1 MNQIKLLNI
10 KIDNLSLPELLDRLN
25 PAHGGIVLT
34 PNVDHLMKLQND
46 DHFYDVYQ
54 AAQYRVC
61 DSQILM
67 YASRFL
73 GTPIDEKI
81 SGSDLFPAFC
91 QKYGK
96 DPNVKI
102 FLLGG
107 GPQVAQRA
115 QENINL
121 RVGRELVVAAHS
133 PSYGFEQKEQE
144 CQEIVELINQSRAN
158 VLAVGL
164 GAPKQEKW
172 IFKYKDLLP
181 DIKVFL
187 AIGATLNFEAGIL
200 HRAPKWMSE
209 LGVEWLYRL
218 ACEPRRLWRRY
229 LVEGLPFFKL
239 VVQQKLNRYRDP
251 FAAKSLVVSQE
262 KL

>member
-1 MNQIKLLNI
+1 MNQIRLLNI
-10 KIDNLSLPELLDRLN
+10 KIDNLSMSELLERLS
-25 PAHGGIVLT
+25 PDCGGIVLT

-46 DHFYDVYQ
+46 DQFYEIYQ

-67 YASRFL
+67 YASKFL
-73 GTPIDEKI
+73 GTPIGEKI

-96 DPNVKI
+96 DLNVKI

-107 GPQVAQRA
+107 GPNVAQQAR
-115 QENINL
+115 ENIN
-121 RVGRELVVAAHS
+121 RRAGRELVVAAHS
-133 PSYGFEQKEQE
+133 PSYGFETKEQE
-144 CQEIVELINQSRAN
+144 CQEILELINQSGAN

-172 IFKYKDLLP
+172 IFKCKDSLKN
-181 DIKVFL
+181 IRVFL
-187 AIGATLNFEAGIL
+187 AVGATLNFEAGVYS
-200 HRAPKWMSE
+200 RAPKWMSE
-209 LGVEWLYRL
+209 LGVEWLFRL
-218 ACEPRRLWRRY
+218 SCEPRRLWRRY

-239 VVQQKLNRYRDP
+239 VVQQKLNCYQDP
-251 FAAKSLVVSQE
+251 FASKNLLISQN